1 MEYRKTTGT
10 VLKKIILLL
19 FVSEFLFGVALA
31 DARADLLGW
40 TAGAIDSNPSPLDD
54 LDRLIGESLINETIA
69 ALERGQR
76 PLSGV
81 ELLFGD
87 NAEEARKPWCVDR
100 FTRIIPSWVAL
111 TDHVDRLIHEVQS
124 GKPIDSVRKRPIPN
138 MNRVR
143 WYRDS
148 SECDYQRSA
157 LWAIAEEELELSAEE
172 QAEVNKRRAGII
184 SEHRKLEEKVTEEYE
199 TILTYV
205 YVKKIEDRERESE
218 ELAKEDCM
226 KVKIDA
232 RNKLDNISQFSPTEE
247 NER

>member
-1 MEYRKTTGT
+1 MEYRKTTET

-31 DARADLLGW
+31 GADADVLRL
-40 TAGAIDSNPSPLDD
+40 TAGAIGFHPSPVDD

-81 ELLFGD
+81 ELLFGE
-87 NAEEARKPWCVDR
+87 NAEEARRPWCVDR

-111 TDHVDRLIHEVQS
+111 TDHIDRLIHEVQS
-124 GKPIDSVRKRPIPN
+124 GKPIDSVRKRPILN

-148 SECDYQRSA
+148 SECEYQGSA
-157 LWAIAEEELELSAEE
+157 LWAMAQYELELSAEE
-172 QAEVNKRRAGII
+172 QAEVNTRRAEII
-184 SEHRKLEEKVTEEYE
+184 SEHKKLEEKVTVEYE

-226 KVKIDA
+226 KEKIDA

-247 NER
+247 NEQ